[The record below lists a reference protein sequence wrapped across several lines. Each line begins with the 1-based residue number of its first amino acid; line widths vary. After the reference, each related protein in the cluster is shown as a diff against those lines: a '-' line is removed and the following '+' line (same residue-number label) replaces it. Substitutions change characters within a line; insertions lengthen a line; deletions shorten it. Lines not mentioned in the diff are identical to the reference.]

1 MRKAITVTITNQ
13 KGGTAKTTTT
23 LFLAHGLS
31 SRGYRVLVVDLD
43 QQEDTTFNLMQG
55 KGYENRD
62 QTSYEMLAN
71 QEQVQ
76 DCIVQIDLLIDL
88 IPASDKLAVLDV
100 ALFKNNM
107 YRATLL
113 KEALEPIKQ
122 NYDFILIDTPPALSM
137 VVTNALTASDRV
149 LIPTQ
154 ADLFS
159 VKGLMDLQKT
169 LDSVRNPNLN
179 VMGILITRFNPRT
192 VYSKALTAEL
202 NKVAKMMHT
211 RVFQTKIKE
220 AVTIKEAL
228 HQFKS
233 LDDYA
238 KRSNATK
245 NVNQFI
251 DEFLEVSENDNKEK

>member
-1 MRKAITVTITNQ
+1 MCRVITVTNQ
-13 KGGTAKTTTT
+13 KGGTGKTTTT

-31 SRGYRVLVVDLD
+31 SRGYHVLVIDLD
-43 QQEDTTFNLMQG
+43 QQEDTTYILSSG
-55 KGYENRD
+55 KDYESKGSSFELLT
-62 QTSYEMLAN
+62 QLATA
-71 QEQVQ
+71 Q

-159 VKGLMDLQKT
+159 VKGLIDLQKT
-169 LDSVRNPNLN
+169 LDSVRNPKS
-179 VMGILITRFNPRT
+179 RRT
-192 VYSKALTAEL
+192 S
-202 NKVAKMMHT
+202 
-211 RVFQTKIKE
+211 
-220 AVTIKEAL
+220 
-228 HQFKS
+228 
-233 LDDYA
+233 D
-238 KRSNATK
+238 
-245 NVNQFI
+245 
-251 DEFLEVSENDNKEK
+251 